1 MTMAKTA
8 AAALGRQEQGCSER
22 RQIKLNGMVIAWDE
36 KDRGARVAGGRRECC
51 ITKHTAYT
59 IQR

>member
-1 MTMAKTA
+1 MAKTVV
-8 AAALGRQEQGCSER
+8 AALGRQEQGCSER
-22 RQIKLNGMVIAWDE
+22 RQTKLNRVVIAWGE
-36 KDRGARVAGGRRECC
+36 KDRGARVAGGWRECC